1 MKDTSMTSSRRTF
14 FLQSI
19 SGATAFSALAMS
31 GAAHAQAPAAVSD
44 ADPQALALGYK
55 TDGSK
60 TDKAK
65 YPNYAATQSCSGCV
79 LFQGKATDASAACAV
94 FGGKLVSGKGWCS
107 AWAKKV

>member
-31 GAAHAQAPAAVSD
+31 GAAHAQALDAVSD

-65 YPNYAATQSCSGCV
+65 YPNAATQSCSGCV
-79 LFQGKATDASAACAV
+79 LFQGKAMDASGPCAV